1 MAPERSIAVQ
11 LRRPLVVGFII
22 GFLVTVPMTIL
33 ALMLNAAEW
42 ASDFVVPGTLLLSPL
57 SPHMA
62 DWNGALNLGLASVAN
77 GLVYSLV
84 VGAVAAP
91 VFIARRR

>member
-1 MAPERSIAVQ
+1 MAVQ
-11 LRRPLVVGFII
+11 LRRPLVVGFVI
-22 GFLVTVPMTIL
+22 GFLITVPMTIL
-33 ALMLNAAEW
+33 ALMLNPAER
-42 ASDFVVPGTLLLSPL
+42 ASDFVVPGTLMLSPL

-62 DWNGALNLGLASVAN
+62 DWNGALNMGLAGVAN

-84 VGAVAAP
+84 AVAVAAP